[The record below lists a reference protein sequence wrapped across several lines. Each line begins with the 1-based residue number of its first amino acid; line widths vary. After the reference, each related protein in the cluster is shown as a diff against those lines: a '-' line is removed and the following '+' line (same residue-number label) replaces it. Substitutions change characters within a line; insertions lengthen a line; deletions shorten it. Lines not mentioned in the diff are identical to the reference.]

1 MNIFS
6 DTVYEIQDMFSLFK
20 VVNKREVPK
29 AAQKFFAI
37 SNKVVKNTVVKIPV
51 FITFKELMVII
62 EIDRQSIAEPLQF
75 SGFMF

>member
-1 MNIFS
+1 
-6 DTVYEIQDMFSLFK
+6 
-20 VVNKREVPK
+20 
-29 AAQKFFAI
+29 
-37 SNKVVKNTVVKIPV
+37 VKNTVVEIPV